1 MTPTPIPTV
10 VWATPTP
17 FPTPSSLAPFSL
29 GNVNVVAQEFAE
41 QSVSTY
47 QMANQGGYIDG
58 LLAILVLM
66 MVLFMLRYLMR
77 QVKDL

>member
-17 FPTPSSLAPFSL
+17 YPTPSELAQFSL
-29 GNVNVVAQEFAE
+29 GNINTVAQEFAE

-66 MVLFMLRYLMR
+66 MVLFMLRFLMR
-77 QVKDL
+77 QLKDL